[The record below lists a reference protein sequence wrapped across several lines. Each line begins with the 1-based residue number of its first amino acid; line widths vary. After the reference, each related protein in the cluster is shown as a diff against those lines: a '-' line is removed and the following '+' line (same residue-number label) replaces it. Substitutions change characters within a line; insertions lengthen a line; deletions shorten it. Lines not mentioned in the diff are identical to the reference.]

1 MAQITASLVKELRQK
16 TGAGMG
22 DCKKALIETDGDVEK
37 AVDVLRA
44 KGVKASQAM
53 RDTGEGAVLLK
64 PSEDGKAVAIVEL
77 GCETDFAARNE
88 NFQALLKT
96 VADTVLA
103 EQCKD
108 VEAAKAHSAVAEGLQ
123 EAAAITIR
131 ENIQLKRAEYR
142 ALDGEGKVGTYVHH
156 NGRVG
161 VAIALNTP
169 AGALGKPALDELL
182 KDLAMHTTAHVP
194 NPVAIDK
201 DSIPD
206 ELVAREK
213 AIALRAIDESPKDAD
228 KPQNIKEKMVEGKLR
243 KFFEERALLEQ
254 KFVRDPNVKISDLL
268 AQKGKELGGDLAV
281 AWFTRVEIGG

>member
-1 MAQITASLVKELRQK
+1 MATISAALVKELRTK

-44 KGVKASQAM
+44 KGVKASQAQ
-53 RDTGEGAVLLK
+53 RETGEGAVMLK
-64 PSEDGKAVAIVEL
+64 ASDDGKGVAIVEL

-88 NFQALLKT
+88 NFQALLHT

-103 EQCKD
+103 EKCANAD
-108 VEAAKAHSAVAEGLQ
+108 EAKGHKAVADGLQ

-142 ALDGEGKVGTYVHH
+142 ALEGEGKIGTYVHH

-169 AGALGKPALDELL
+169 AGADVDGLL
-182 KDLAMHTTAHVP
+182 KDLAMHTTAHIP
-194 NPVAIDK
+194 NPVAVAK
-201 DSIPD
+201 DNIPE

-213 AIALRAIDESPKDAD
+213 AVALAAIDQNEKDKS

-254 KFVRDPNVKISDLL
+254 KFVRDPSQKISQLL
-268 AQKGKELGGDLAV
+268 AAKGKELGGDLSI